1 MDYLRDGDD
10 VYIRAPLK
18 DGGEARLAVVAREI
32 EQERGQTKARVSI
45 WLDGHLLFWTTDS
58 VEKDENRVRMANSA
72 HKMFRTADKEEMSD
86 RQLKH
91 VLDEF
96 CLGLWDEK
104 LRQEAAEM
112 MEGDS
117 TVAAIEFVLQP
128 YIVKGGGT
136 ILYAPPGRGKSFI
149 GQIAA
154 VCVDAGL
161 NGLWHIMQTPVL
173 FVNLERSRSS
183 VSRRLSAVNAALGLP
198 RTRSLL
204 TINRRG
210 HSMLD
215 VYDAAERAV
224 AEHGVGLVVL
234 DSLSRGGFGDLT
246 ENQPVN
252 RAIDAL
258 NKLCPSWLALA
269 HTPRAD
275 ESHVFGGVHHE
286 AGADV
291 MVQLTTQANEDELGI
306 GLEITKAN
314 DTRVGQRGYYSL
326 SFTENGLSG
335 VRMAERWEFPTLGA
349 SKPDMAEAI
358 IEFLHDQ
365 ENSRATATDIAQ
377 ELSYNRV
384 NVATL
389 LNHDKRFVKLG
400 RVGKKVYF
408 GVKSHMDS
416 VGVRL

>member
-1 MDYLRDGDD
+1 MNYQRDGDD
-10 VYIRAPLK
+10 LYIQVPLK
-18 DGGEARLAVVAREI
+18 DDGAIRLAVVAREI
-32 EQERGQTKARVSI
+32 ERERGQVHARVSI
-45 WLDGHLLFWTTDS
+45 WLDDHLLFWTTDN
-58 VEKDENRVRMANSA
+58 VEKDESRVRMANSA

-104 LRQEAAEM
+104 IKQEAAEM

-117 TVAAIEFVLQP
+117 TVKPMEFILQP

-149 GQIAA
+149 GQIAS
-154 VCVDAGL
+154 VCIDAGL
-161 NGLWHIMQTPVL
+161 NDLWHIQQTPVL
-173 FVNLERSRSS
+173 YINLERSRAS
-183 VSRRLSAVNAALGLP
+183 VARRLSMVNAALGLP
-198 RTRSLL
+198 RQRPLL

-210 HSMLD
+210 RSLLD

-252 RAIDAL
+252 RAIDTL
-258 NKLCPSWLALA
+258 NKLIPSWLALA

-275 ESHVFGGVHHE
+275 ESHVFGGIHHE

-291 MVQLTTQANEDELGI
+291 MVQLTTQAKDDELGI

-314 DTRVGQRGYYSL
+314 DTRTGQHSYYSL
-326 SFTENGLSG
+326 SFSENGLNG
-335 VRMAERWEFPTLGA
+335 IRLAERDEFPDLGA
-349 SKPDMAEAI
+349 AKPNMADAI
-358 IEFLHDQ
+358 VEFLHDQ

-377 ELSYNRV
+377 ELSYNRA

-389 LNHDKRFVKLG
+389 LNHDKRFVKLP
-400 RVGKKVYF
+400 RVGKKVFY
-408 GVKSHMDS
+408 GVATHGS
-416 VGVRL
+416 